1 MAVCPPV
8 RNQVHDLKKNR
19 ANNGNGSGPV
29 GDVNGTFGCAPSH
42 SAAGPRGP
50 TAELQACKRLA
61 VEATLCKAD
70 SRPPQSSPKEHFVR
84 EARFWSGPKHG
95 KRRTRRGDGLA
106 RCDWSPPTV
115 WAGWRVPSDSTR
127 PLPRSD
133 PEVSSRLEF
142 TLYVFTI
149 VSDMPPRCCCWRSGL
164 RLSECDA

>member
-61 VEATLCKAD
+61 VRYV
-70 SRPPQSSPKEHFVR
+70 RPTPVLPSPPPKNILSAKRGFGPSANTPNA
-84 EARFWSGPKHG
+84 AR
-95 KRRTRRGDGLA
+95 RIGD
-106 RCDWSPPTV
+106 CDWSPPTV

>member
-84 EARFWSGPKHG
+84 EARFWSVRNTAITPNAA
-95 KRRTRRGDGLA
+95 RRIGD
-106 RCDWSPPTV
+106 CDWSPPTV

>member
-84 EARFWSGPKHG
+84 QARFWSVRH
-95 KRRTRRGDGLA
+95 TANAERGETDWRLRFVSANCLGGLA
-106 RCDWSPPTV
+106 
-115 WAGWRVPSDSTR
+115 
-127 PLPRSD
+127 
-133 PEVSSRLEF
+133 SS
-142 TLYVFTI
+142 
-149 VSDMPPRCCCWRSGL
+149 
-164 RLSECDA
+164 

>member
-84 EARFWSGPKHG
+84 EARFWSV
-95 KRRTRRGDGLA
+95 RNTANAERGDGGET
-106 RCDWSPPTV
+106 DW
-115 WAGWRVPSDSTR
+115 R
-127 PLPRSD
+127 
-133 PEVSSRLEF
+133 
-142 TLYVFTI
+142 
-149 VSDMPPRCCCWRSGL
+149 L
-164 RLSECDA
+164 RLVSANCLGGLASS

>member
-84 EARFWSGPKHG
+84 EARFWSETRQTPT
-95 KRRTRRGDGLA
+95 KRREETDWRRAIGL
-106 RCDWSPPTV
+106 RRTV